1 VIPYILLLLVLAEA
15 PRSPAAVPHRAEFV
29 AAVQALPFLSADTF
43 VYDRTNPPQ
52 ASLAKREYAGAI
64 ADLRS
69 LRIPFDELAL
79 LSADEEPR
87 VRAMAL
93 CLLYDLEDP
102 RAVPLFEARRNDAAI
117 AISEPDMLASEP
129 RIGVAIPTHPLTVG
143 AIARMLL
150 RAHLQA
156 AGITYNINEAENRA
170 KFARYWKSHEKLSAG
185 VALFSVKLAR
195 ASQGT
200 LPTPRDRFDEIA
212 AVRAKIDD
220 LPKLERALTLLF
232 LSGDNGGKELV
243 GDDLL
248 EITRSVGAES
258 LLKLLEG
265 TLVTADPDLVRERP
279 GFGSAAR
286 FLYAHARELFRSEDA
301 DRLSALGTPEA
312 RTAAAMVDVKRARP
326 LLHQTYDSLKPDWE
340 DVERGQLALSLWRIA
355 GDSEEPFALDWLYEE
370 PAREPSVRTRAI
382 EMFLRE
388 ILEEKSPENQ
398 RMLAVVV
405 ADPRLARLPFHFH
418 KQIILGLGK
427 WIGKPVVTFDEI
439 QDAFGS
445 DVYYWDEAAARRRDP
460 AAVERAL
467 AKVAEWRQRF
477 IDVTTPW
484 RYSTP
489 R

>member
-1 VIPYILLLLVLAEA
+1 VIINLLLLLAFSGTPHTPTA
-15 PRSPAAVPHRAEFV
+15 TPHRAEFV
-29 AAVQALPFLSADTF
+29 AAVQALPFLLPETF
-43 VYDRTNPPQ
+43 VYDRIGRRPISNEP
-52 ASLAKREYAGAI
+52 YATTI
-64 ADLRS
+64 EQLRS
-69 LRIPFDELAL
+69 MRIPFDELAL
-79 LSADEEPR
+79 LSADEDPR

-93 CLLYDLEDP
+93 CLLYDLEDA

-129 RIGVAIPTHPLTVG
+129 RIGVAAPTHPLTVG
-143 AIARMLL
+143 AVARTLL
-150 RAHLQA
+150 RPHLQA
-156 AGITYNINEAENRA
+156 AGITYNINETDNQA
-170 KFARYWKSHEKLSAG
+170 KFARYLKAHEKLTSG

-200 LPTPRDRFDEIA
+200 LPTPPDRIDEIA
-212 AVRAKIDD
+212 AVRAKIDE

-248 EITRSVGAES
+248 EISRGVGADR
-258 LLKLLEG
+258 LLKMLEG

-279 GFGSAAR
+279 GFGYAAR
-286 FLYAHARELFRSEDA
+286 YLYTHARDLFAAEHA
-301 DRLSALGTPEA
+301 DRLAALGTPES
-312 RTAAAMVDVKRARP
+312 RIAAAMVDVKRAGP
-326 LLHQTYDSLKPDWE
+326 LLHQSYDALNPDYQE
-340 DVERGQLALSLWRIA
+340 GERGHTALFLWRIA
-355 GDSEEPFALDWLYEE
+355 GDAEEPFALDWLYGA
-370 PAREPSVRTRAI
+370 PANATSSRNMAI
-382 EMFLRE
+382 ESFLRE
-388 ILEEKSPENQ
+388 ILTEKTPENQ

-405 ADPRLARLPFHFH
+405 ADPRLARLPFHYH
-418 KQIILGLGK
+418 KQIILGLEK
-427 WIGKPVVTFDEI
+427 WVGKPVVTWQEI

-445 DVYYWDEAAARRRDP
+445 DVYYWDEAAARQRD
-460 AAVERAL
+460 AVAVERAL